1 MSDVTPCFIKYMK
14 QCQNLDNFEQNGEHS
29 EASYGRHRAISFLQP
44 LDRLLQFNI
53 EIWKNQR
60 DSWRSFT
67 ANNFI
72 AQGMAKTTIY
82 RIVKRFEQE
91 GSVA

>member
-44 LDRLLQFNI
+44 LDRLLL
-53 EIWKNQR
+53 
-60 DSWRSFT
+60 DS
-67 ANNFI
+67 I